1 MVGAG
6 QMVLERGKDSVVVGR
21 STVRRVLS
29 TADLELEFGS
39 AISELELGLGLGL
52 RSGTITG
59 AGETMPAWSRLFTFF
74 H

>member
-39 AISELELGLGLGL
+39 AISELELGLGL

>member
-6 QMVLERGKDSVVVGR
+6 QMVLERGKDSVVVGC

-39 AISELELGLGLGL
+39 AIRELELGLGL